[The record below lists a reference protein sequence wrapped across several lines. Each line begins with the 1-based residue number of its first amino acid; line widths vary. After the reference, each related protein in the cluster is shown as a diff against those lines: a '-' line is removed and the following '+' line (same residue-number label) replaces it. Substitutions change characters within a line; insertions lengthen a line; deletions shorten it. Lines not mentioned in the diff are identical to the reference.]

1 MSAPPTRPALRE
13 RYERRQLEVV
23 DVAARLFA
31 ERGYHAT
38 SVSDLVQAT
47 GLASGGLYHY
57 IGSKEQLLLRIC
69 DRLMDPLLEEAQ
81 AIERGPEPAVERLR
95 LLVRTWMSH
104 VERHRDHM
112 LVFAQERRVLEADER
127 WQQVRRK
134 RKRFERILDGLLRA
148 AESEDSLVLP
158 DRQVALLGLLGMVN
172 YAPQWFRPNGRLSA
186 EQIADR
192 WCELL
197 LGLPLAAPAR

>member
-1 MSAPPTRPALRE
+1 MRAPPTRPALRE
-13 RYERRQLEVV
+13 RYDRRQREVV

-31 ERGYHAT
+31 EQGFHAT
-38 SVSDLVQAT
+38 SMSDLIAAT

-57 IGSKEQLLLRIC
+57 IQSKDQLLLRIC
-69 DRLMDPLLEEAQ
+69 DQLMDPLLAEAQ
-81 AIERGPEPAVERLR
+81 AIEQRSEPAVERLR
-95 LLVRTWMSH
+95 LLLRAWMRH

-112 LVFAQERRVLEADER
+112 LVFQQERRVLEADER
-127 WQQVRRK
+127 WQDVRETR
-134 RKRFERILDGLLRA
+134 RRFEHILDGLLLA
-148 AESEDSLVLP
+148 SEQEGALSLP

-197 LGLPLAAPAR
+197 LDG